1 MMMKKLSAAALA
13 LVLSM
18 STIATTASAD
28 ERGSSLAAL
37 YSETKL
43 GADFVYNTGKTPDAP
58 STVSAVKRSN
68 GMDLKWNAV
77 SGADGYLIRAVH
89 PAGER
94 WGMYYEYV
102 AGGNTTSFFWDYEW
116 SKNKDW
122 EFYISSYANGSYGQK
137 NLSTT
142 ASQFAV
148 TEAQTSTTP
157 TKVEFTGYSKSS
169 RYIELDWKAQNCDG
183 YEVSFRDAGATEF
196 SVLGNTSE
204 THAKISQLQPGVTYY
219 VRIRAYKMN
228 GSEKV
233 FGAYSEEKIL
243 TTDTENDNTQAP
255 GSVTFKNVV
264 STDNSLRFSWD
275 SVANCDGYQIY
286 FNKTGNSTDWF
297 FVANV
302 KNTTLDYLFSNLDSD
317 SNYWISVR
325 PYKYDKSGNPVY
337 GSWLNKQ
344 GTTDKKGSTS
354 QTDNTQAPGAVTF
367 KKVVSGED
375 SLRFYW
381 DSVANCDGY
390 QIYFNKTGNSSDWYF
405 VANVNNTTL
414 DYVFSNLESEN
425 NYWISVRAYKYNK
438 SNNPVYGSWTN
449 KQGTTDKKGRTSENV
464 TAPAAVSINTS
475 TAKVT
480 YDTVTVS
487 WNGVDCDGYEMWLN
501 ETGNDWKHVANVSK
515 DTTTYRFNKLK
526 PNHQYWFTV
535 CAFNKLSNGDV
546 IRGKFSDNYTTITKS
561 SASASTNVAKPAKT
575 EFTSFSRTS
584 SAIRLNWTAVSCDGY
599 FIYRYNY
606 NTKAW
611 ERVSVIKGG
620 NITTKRF
627 ANLNA
632 DTTYVYKIRAFKFNT
647 NGTGKVYSQYSS
659 PKYVTTKKK

>member
-1 MMMKKLSAAALA
+1 MMMKKISAAALA
-13 LVLSM
+13 LALSVSTFAM
-18 STIATTASAD
+18 SASAD
-28 ERGSSLAAL
+28 EKGDSLAAL
-37 YSETKL
+37 YSEIKL

-58 STVSAVKRSN
+58 STVSAVKRTN

-102 AGGNTTSFFWDYEW
+102 SGGNTTSFFWDYEW

-142 ASQFAV
+142 ASQFTV

-157 TKVEFTGYSKSS
+157 SKVEFTGYSKSA

-183 YEVSFRDAGATEF
+183 YEVSFRDANAAEF
-196 SVLGNTSE
+196 AVLGNTSE

-233 FGAYSEEKIL
+233 FGAYSDEKIL
-243 TTDTENDNTQAP
+243 TTDSEVDNTQAP
-255 GSVTFKNVV
+255 GAITYKKVV
-264 STDNSLRFSWD
+264 SGEDSLRFYWD
-275 SVANCDGYQIY
+275 AVANCDGYQIY
-286 FNKTGNSTDWF
+286 FNKTGNSNEWYF
-297 FVANV
+297 IANV
-302 KNTTLDYLFSNLDSD
+302 KNTTLDYRFTDLDSE
-317 SNYWISVR
+317 SNYW
-325 PYKYDKSGNPVY
+325 
-337 GSWLNKQ
+337 
-344 GTTDKKGSTS
+344 
-354 QTDNTQAPGAVTF
+354 
-367 KKVVSGED
+367 VS
-375 SLRFYW
+375 
-381 DSVANCDGY
+381 
-390 QIYFNKTGNSSDWYF
+390 I
-405 VANVNNTTL
+405 
-414 DYVFSNLESEN
+414 
-425 NYWISVRAYKYNK
+425 RAYKYNN
-438 SNNPVYGSWTN
+438 SGTPVYGSWTN
-449 KQGTTDKKGRTSENV
+449 KQGTTDKKGKTSENV

-475 TAKVT
+475 TASVS

-487 WNGVDCDGYEMWLN
+487 WNKVDCDGYEMWMN
-501 ETGNDWKHVANVSK
+501 ETGNEWKQVANVSK
-515 DTTTYRFNKLK
+515 DSTSYRFNKLK

-546 IRGKFSDNYTTITKS
+546 IRGKFSDNYYTTTKS

-584 SAIRLNWTAVSCDGY
+584 DAIRLNWSAVSCDGY

-606 NTKAW
+606 NNKAW

-627 ANLNA
+627 ANLAA

-647 NGTGKVYSQYSS
+647 NGTGKVYSEYSS